1 MQFPGME
8 ESTSLSRLFAEQ
20 GLKIRIRKDVR
31 TRRKPSRRRQLVEN
45 AVAQLETESQAA
57 STSSE
62 PFRGEE
68 EPPVMS
74 NSPPVKR
81 HQLIAAP
88 LHAGGASTSHSSPT
102 ITLPRI
108 ILDTHGRSLIPWQNA
123 DQKISL
129 PPISTNQPS
138 NSSYPSSHSY
148 PSLNSPRPSI
158 LPQQDYAATRDDHT
172 VRHQVYEYP
181 HIHASTFEVNIS
193 LPHLARRRQ
202 DDSTHDE
209 KYRENYGL
217 TDHSTNRRN

>member
-1 MQFPGME
+1 ME

-45 AVAQLETESQAA
+45 AVAQLETESHTA

-68 EPPVMS
+68 ESRIMS

-81 HQLIAAP
+81 DQIIAAP

-138 NSSYPSSHSY
+138 NSSYISSHSY
-148 PSLNSPRPSI
+148 PSLNSPRSSI
-158 LPQQDYAATRDDHT
+158 LPQQGYAAISDDHT
-172 VRHQVYEYP
+172 VQHQVYDYS
-181 HIHASTFEVNIS
+181 HIHASNFEVNRS
-193 LPHLARRRQ
+193 LPHPTRRRQ
-202 DDSTHDE
+202 DNPTHDE
-209 KYRENYGL
+209 MYPENYGL
-217 TDHSTNRRN
+217 TDHSLKRRK